1 LRLLWPGKLISSSP
15 QEVDVFENTKA
26 FSGFS
31 VDDLE
36 RARQFYEGTLGL
48 SVTEENGMLGL
59 HIEGG
64 GDILVYPKPDHT
76 PATFT
81 ILNFP
86 VADIDQAVDDLTGR
100 GIEMVRYEG
109 MNHDERGI
117 MRDDFGPPIAWFLDP
132 AGNVLSVLED

>member
-1 LRLLWPGKLISSSP
+1 M
-15 QEVDVFENTKA
+15 FENTKA
-26 FSGFS
+26 YSGFS
-31 VDDLE
+31 VDDID

-48 SVTEENGMLGL
+48 KVTEENGMLGL
-59 HIEGG
+59 HVSGG

-86 VADIDQAVDDLTGR
+86 VEDIDRAVDDLTGN

-109 MNHDERGI
+109 MNQDDKGI
-117 MRDDFGPPIAWFLDP
+117 MRNEGPPIAWFLDP
-132 AGNVLSVLED
+132 AGNVLSVLEE

>member
-1 LRLLWPGKLISSSP
+1 
-15 QEVDVFENTKA
+15 VAVFEKTKA

-31 VDDLE
+31 VDDIE

-48 SVTEENGMLGL
+48 NVTEENGMLGL
-59 HIEGG
+59 NVPDGG
-64 GDILVYPKPDHT
+64 NIMIYPKPDHT

-86 VADIDQAVDDLTGR
+86 VEDIDRAVEDLTGR

-109 MNHDERGI
+109 MNQDEKGI
-117 MRDDFGPPIAWFLDP
+117 MRDDYSPPIAWFLDP

>member
-1 LRLLWPGKLISSSP
+1 M
-15 QEVDVFENTKA
+15 FENTKA

>member
-1 LRLLWPGKLISSSP
+1 
-15 QEVDVFENTKA
+15 VAVFQKTKA

-31 VDDLE
+31 VDDIE

-48 SVTEENGMLGL
+48 NVTEENGMLGL
-59 HIEGG
+59 NVPDGG
-64 GDILVYPKPDHT
+64 NIMIYPKPDHT

-86 VADIDQAVDDLTGR
+86 VEDIDRAVEDLTGR

-109 MNHDERGI
+109 MNQDEKGI
-117 MRDDFGPPIAWFLDP
+117 MRDDYSPPIAWFLDP

>member
-1 LRLLWPGKLISSSP
+1 
-15 QEVDVFENTKA
+15 VFEKTKA

-31 VDDLE
+31 VDDIE
-36 RARQFYEGTLGL
+36 GARQFYEGTLGL
-48 SVTEENGMLGL
+48 NVTEENGMLGL
-59 HIEGG
+59 HIPDGG
-64 GDILVYPKPDHT
+64 NIMIYPKPDHT

-86 VADIDQAVDDLTGR
+86 VEDIDRAVDDLTGR

-109 MNHDERGI
+109 MNQDEKGI
-117 MRDDFGPPIAWFLDP
+117 MRDDYSPPIAWFLDP

>member
-1 LRLLWPGKLISSSP
+1 MFAKT
-15 QEVDVFENTKA
+15 QA

-31 VDDLE
+31 VDDIE

-48 SVTEENGMLGL
+48 DVTEENGMLGL
-59 HIEGG
+59 HIADG
-64 GDILVYPKPDHT
+64 GDIMIYPKRDHT

-86 VADIDQAVDDLTGR
+86 VEDIDRAVEDLTGH

-109 MNHDERGI
+109 MNQDEKGI
-117 MRDDFGPPIAWFLDP
+117 MRDFGPPIAWFLDP

>member
-1 LRLLWPGKLISSSP
+1 LRLLWAGKLISSSP

-86 VADIDQAVDDLTGR
+86 VADIDQAVDDLTGS

-109 MNHDERGI
+109 MNQDERGI

>member
-1 LRLLWPGKLISSSP
+1 M
-15 QEVDVFENTKA
+15 FENTKA

-86 VADIDQAVDDLTGR
+86 VADIDQAVDDLTGS

>member
-1 LRLLWPGKLISSSP
+1 M
-15 QEVDVFENTKA
+15 FENTKA
-26 FSGFS
+26 YSGFS
-31 VDDLE
+31 VDDLD

-48 SVTEENGMLGL
+48 KVTEENGMLGL
-59 HIEGG
+59 HVSGG

-86 VADIDQAVDDLTGR
+86 VEDIDRAVDDLTGN

-109 MNHDERGI
+109 MNQDEKGI
-117 MRDDFGPPIAWFLDP
+117 MRNEGPPIAWFLDP
-132 AGNVLSVLED
+132 AGNVLSVLQE

>member
-1 LRLLWPGKLISSSP
+1 
-15 QEVDVFENTKA
+15 VAVFEKTKA

-31 VDDLE
+31 VDDIE

-48 SVTEENGMLGL
+48 NVTEENGMLGL
-59 HIEGG
+59 HIADG
-64 GDILVYPKPDHT
+64 GDIMIYPKPDHT

-86 VADIDQAVDDLTGR
+86 VEDIDRAVEDLTGR
-100 GIEMVRYEG
+100 GIEMVHYEG
-109 MNHDERGI
+109 MNQDEKGV
-117 MRDDFGPPIAWFLDP
+117 MREDFGPPIAWFLDP